1 MDVLNLFALTLCAM
15 LAGLPAALLCLFA
28 GASSPT
34 QGEPAADDQ
43 VVTKRET
50 TAEVFAALDASLARG
65 SL

>member
-15 LAGLPAALLCLFA
+15 LAGLPAALLCFLV
-28 GASSPT
+28 GDHKPT
-34 QGEPAADDQ
+34 EGEPAADDQ
-43 VVTKRET
+43 VVAKRGM